1 MIAIII
7 IAAIAIVGIAFLVN
21 AVKIVRPFQRGLVER
36 LGATRPRRSQ
46 VST

>member
-7 IAAIAIVGIAFLVN
+7 IAAIAIVLIAFLIN

-36 LGATRPRRSQ
+36 RLYKTTKP
-46 VST
+46 VPT